1 MAKTFIAFYS
11 RADENYVGGALKMLS
26 VGNTQ
31 IAAETLQRLTD
42 GDIFQIEQ
50 ETPYSKDYNTC
61 IEEARVHQR
70 ENARPTLTTYP
81 EGMADY
87 DVIYLCYPK
96 MEYLNKSVYSA

>member
-31 IAAETLQRLTD
+31 IAAETIQRLTD

-70 ENARPTLTTYP
+70 ENARPALTAYP
-81 EGMADY
+81 ESMADY
-87 DVIYLCYPK
+87 DVIYLCFPK
-96 MEYLNKSVYSA
+96 L